1 MVAWSV
7 ALLAS
12 VCDLVVVAAPAGF
25 DVHGAL
31 VVAGGETRTQ
41 SVRRAL
47 AAVPDDVE
55 HVLVH
60 DAARPFTPVAVV
72 RRVLDALRAGDEA
85 VVPVLPVS
93 DTVKSVDDE
102 GYVVRTYDRAALRAV
117 QTPQGFTR
125 EVLVRAYQSGHEAT
139 DDAAL
144 VEALGVRVRTVDGD
158 PEAAKITSPADL
170 VAAEARAGTVVP

>member
-1 MVAWSV
+1 MVAWSIE
-7 ALLAS
+7 LLAG

-25 DVHGAL
+25 AVPDAL
-31 VVAGGETRTQ
+31 AVAGGETRTQ

-60 DAARPFTPVAVV
+60 DAARPFTPTGVV
-72 RRVLDALRAGDEA
+72 HRVLDALRTGEQA

-93 DTVKSVDDE
+93 DTVKAVDDR
-102 GYVVRTYDRAALRAV
+102 GYVTRTYDRSVLRAV
-117 QTPQGFTR
+117 QTPQGFSR
-125 EVLVRAYQSGHEAT
+125 DVLVRAYASGAEAT

-158 PEAAKITSPADL
+158 PAAGKITSSADL
-170 VAAEARAGTVVP
+170 AAAEAKVAAS